1 MKKKN
6 TMVFQSDKAETSN
19 AELHIDRNTNQKMY
33 RDHRASDYHNH
44 GRSNK
49 FPFGSS
55 NGPLYF

>member
-6 TMVFQSDKAETSN
+6 TLVFQSDKTETSS
-19 AELHIDRNTNQKMY
+19 AELHIDKNNSPKMY
-33 RDHRASDYHNH
+33 RDHRSSNYYNH
-44 GRSNK
+44 GRCNK